1 MASEKFDNKTISWG
15 APERYYAT
23 RENDNFGVAEMLPEA
38 QAASAKRTPTL
49 KLRLTDA
56 NVPGFTLPEGKNEL
70 LVWDVGMNGLALR
83 VGKQRRAWVYVY
95 RPAGMGARAN
105 PQKIG
110 LGVWPAI
117 TVAKARQLAQAQAG
131 HVASGK
137 DPAAERREKKRIE
150 ASSVEKMLEAYE
162 WSLMRRAYAN
172 LHTTMSVL
180 RRGLAGLE
188 KRDVATLTRR
198 ELVTCIDNAAVRR
211 VVETPEEKR
220 GPRRARKQIVGGP
233 GASDH
238 LRTRLRT
245 FFEWTTNVG
254 ITPANPLAGLRRER
268 STRAQRI
275 SQSEKGRALTAD
287 ELGRIWNVADPS
299 TTFGRY
305 IRALILTGARRRE
318 MSRLTWAMVRSD
330 RLVLPPSH
338 TKQGRP
344 HEIPIV
350 PLLRSTLARCPRLT
364 TGVEFASRKTGG
376 EMSGWTKM
384 LDRLEA
390 EAGVRFTLHDL
401 RRTMRSGLTE
411 LGIDDTTA
419 EMMLAHQR
427 DELERI
433 YDKNDRWS
441 ARVLAARRWAARVF
455 IISRKARAYP
465 AK

>member
-1 MASEKFDNKTISWG
+1 
-15 APERYYAT
+15 
-23 RENDNFGVAEMLPEA
+23 MLPNEGS
-38 QAASAKRTPTL
+38 ASTGRSPAL

-56 NVPGFTLPEGKNEL
+56 TVPGFGLSDGKSEL
-70 LVWDVGMNGLALR
+70 LVWDAGMNGLALR
-83 VGKQRRAWVYVY
+83 VGKQRRSWVYVY
-95 RPAGMGARAN
+95 RPAGAGARAN

-131 HVASGK
+131 QVASGK
-137 DPAAERREKKRIE
+137 DPAAERRELKRLE
-150 ASSVEKMLEAYE
+150 ASSIEKVLDAYE
-162 WSLMRRAYAN
+162 ASLIRRKYAN
-172 LHTTMSVL
+172 LHTAMSVL

-198 ELVTCIDNAAVRR
+198 DLVTCIDKAAIRR
-211 VVETPEEKR
+211 VVETPEDQR
-220 GPRRARKQIVGGP
+220 GPRRARKQALGGP
-233 GASDH
+233 GASDD

-245 FFEWTTNVG
+245 FFEWTTNNG
-254 ITPANPLAGLRRER
+254 STPANPLAGLRRER

-275 SQSEKGRALTAD
+275 SQNEKGRALTAD
-287 ELGRIWNVADPS
+287 ELGRVWDVADPS
-299 TTFGRY
+299 TSFGRY

-318 MSRLTWAMVRSD
+318 MSRLTWVMIRPD

-344 HEIPIV
+344 HQIPIV
-350 PLLRSTLARCPRLT
+350 PLLRSTLARCPRQT
-364 TGVEFASRKTGG
+364 SGVVFASRKTGG
-376 EMSGWTKM
+376 EMSGFTKM
-384 LDRLEA
+384 LDKLEA
-390 EAGVRFTLHDL
+390 EAGVAFTLHDL

-411 LGIDDTTA
+411 LGVDDTTA

-441 ARVLAARRWAARVF
+441 ARVLAARRWAVHVYLGARR
-455 IISRKARAYP
+455 SRATIRQ
-465 AK
+465 

>member
-1 MASEKFDNKTISWG
+1 M
-15 APERYYAT
+15 RY
-23 RENDNFGVAEMLPEA
+23 DVLSIDGPFGVASMLPNETHV
-38 QAASAKRTPTL
+38 SVKRAPAL

-56 NVPGFTLPEGKNEL
+56 SVPAFALPEGKAEL
-70 LVWDVGMNGLALR
+70 LVWDAAMNGLALR
-83 VGKQRRAWVYVY
+83 VGKQRRSWVYVY
-95 RPAGMGARAN
+95 RPAGAGSSAN
-105 PQKIG
+105 PQKVG

-117 TVAKARQLAQAQAG
+117 SVAKARQLAQAQAG
-131 HVASGK
+131 QVASGK
-137 DPAAERREKKRIE
+137 DPAVERREQKRLE
-150 ASSVEKMLEAYE
+150 ASSVEKVLGAYE
-162 WSLMRRAYAN
+162 TSLTRRKYAN
-172 LHTTMSVL
+172 LHTAMSVL
-180 RRGLAGLE
+180 HRGLAGLE

-198 ELVTCIDNAAVRR
+198 DLVTCIDKAAIRR
-211 VVETPEEKR
+211 VVETPEDQR
-220 GPRRARKQIVGGP
+220 GPRRARMQTLGGP
-233 GASDH
+233 GASDD

-245 FFEWTTNVG
+245 LFEWTTNAG

-275 SQSEKGRALTAD
+275 SQDEKGRALTAA
-287 ELGRIWNVADPS
+287 ELGRVWNAADPS
-299 TTFGRY
+299 TSFGRY

-318 MSRLTWAMVRSD
+318 MSRLTWAMVRPD

-350 PLLRSTLARCPRLT
+350 PLLRSTLEKCPRLR
-364 TGVEFASRKTGG
+364 TGIVFASRKTGG
-376 EMSGWTKM
+376 EMSGFTKM
-384 LDRLEA
+384 LDKLEA

-411 LGIDDTTA
+411 LGVDDTTA

-441 ARVLAARRWAARVF
+441 ARVLAARRWAVGVYLG
-455 IISRKARAYP
+455 ARA
-465 AK
+465 ARSR